1 MRRNY
6 RNQGRQSGS
15 TNPYRAGWGSLL
27 YFAAFCCAG
36 RSPFVQG
43 PLTIALP
50 VVYSTGWAAVLAVV
64 AAVVADP
71 GSFSRP
77 FYLFGPF
84 GPFACCSGF
93 AAVAAVFA
101 VS

>member
-1 MRRNY
+1 MQRNY
-6 RNQGRQSGS
+6 INQGRQSGP
-15 TNPYRAGWGSLL
+15 TNPYRAGWGSLP
-27 YFAAFCCAG
+27 YFAAFCYAG
-36 RSPFVQG
+36 RSLFAPG

-50 VVYSTGWAAVLAVV
+50 AVYSAGWAAVLAVV
-64 AAVVADP
+64 AAVVAGP

-93 AAVAAVFA
+93 AAVVAAFA
-101 VS
+101 A